1 MESTLVQLIKHFE
14 DYKVQLEG
22 KADHESMTGFL
33 LYLNTLMGQQPPV
46 PSREAGFEGW
56 QHFNRQTLAEM
67 AVSYIGKMGRYVEN
81 YSRKELP
88 QTQVPSIEE
97 FTYLIVL
104 LQFDG
109 ITKTELIQHN
119 AHPITTGTEIIK
131 RLIRKGFI
139 TQQDNPDDKRSVR
152 VYLSDAGRMAI
163 FSTTEAT
170 KAISTLATGIL
181 SDEELIFLSTTLKRL
196 DIFHDKIQREAR
208 QMELVEIIDKYL
220 PESHSGLDETDG
232 Q

>member
-1 MESTLVQLIKHFE
+1 
-14 DYKVQLEG
+14 
-22 KADHESMTGFL
+22 
-33 LYLNTLMGQQPPV
+33 MGQQPP
-46 PSREAGFEGW
+46 SIATATAFESW
-56 QHFNRQTLAEM
+56 KEFNRQTLAEM

-81 YSRKELP
+81 YGRKALP
-88 QTQVPSIEE
+88 TTQIPSIEE

-131 RLIRKGFI
+131 RLIKKGFI

-152 VYLSDAGRMAI
+152 VYLSEAGRGAI
-163 FSTTEAT
+163 FSTTQAT

-181 SDEELIFLSTTLKRL
+181 TDEELIFLSSTLKRL
-196 DIFHDKIQREAR
+196 DLFHDKIHRESR
-208 QMELVEIIDKYL
+208 QSELVEIIDKYL
-220 PESHSGLDETDG
+220 GPAEKVRDEVDI
-232 Q
+232 